1 MCHQRKPGPE
11 TPKEGQWRGHLE
23 AGVGVVARL
32 CNLHSGLGDGRRQ
45 GPWRIPPRLSVAR
58 HSFLCVARVQS
69 LTESVP
75 QEKPGLGPGRV
86 PFPSQDAPR
95 DFWRSTRPRR
105 RPRRMCLV
113 LDSAKLLRQH
123 LECRPLTGGRP
134 DSMLHLNALQPR
146 YSAEPRGPAAPFPGA
161 NHEPLKTPARPCL
174 SPPRPPSRPPSAP
187 EWWGLGRSS
196 SLVTLGGWIV
206 KRYERKGGHD
216 AYQDEASDELPESS
230 PSLLFFTMIN
240 RAVW

>member
-1 MCHQRKPGPE
+1 MARASRGGGGRRRQALQSAQRPGRWPPPGPLAHPPSPVRCASFVPLRCPR
-11 TPKEGQWRGHLE
+11 PKLDRICPPRE
-23 AGVGVVARL
+23 ARLGPRTGALPVARRAE
-32 CNLHSGLGDGRRQ
+32 GLLAVDEAKTSTTAHVPGAGF
-45 GPWRIPPRLSVAR
+45 GKA
-58 HSFLCVARVQS
+58 S
-69 LTESVP
+69 L
-75 QEKPGLGPGRV
+75 
-86 PFPSQDAPR
+86 A
-95 DFWRSTRPRR
+95 
-105 RPRRMCLV
+105 
-113 LDSAKLLRQH
+113 QH

-134 DSMLHLNALQPR
+134 DSMLHSNALQPR
-146 YSAEPRGPAAPFPGA
+146 HSAEPRGPAAPFPGA

-196 SLVTLGGWIV
+196 SLVTLGGWI
-206 KRYERKGGHD
+206 ERKGGHD

>member
-1 MCHQRKPGPE
+1 M
-11 TPKEGQWRGHLE
+11 
-23 AGVGVVARL
+23 GVVARL

-86 PFPSQDAPR
+86 PFPSHDAPR

-134 DSMLHLNALQPR
+134 DSMLHSNALQPR

-174 SPPRPPSRPPSAP
+174 SPPRPPSRPPSPP

-196 SLVTLGGWIV
+196 SLVTLGGWIA